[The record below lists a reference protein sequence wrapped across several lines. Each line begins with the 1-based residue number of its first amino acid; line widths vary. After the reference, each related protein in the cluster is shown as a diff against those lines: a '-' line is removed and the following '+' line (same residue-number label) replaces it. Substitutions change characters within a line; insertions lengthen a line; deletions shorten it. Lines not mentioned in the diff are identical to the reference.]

1 MLALPSL
8 RLICDQGKQ
17 LGVMPP
23 QQARDEAAK
32 RGHHLR
38 EVQASSEPP
47 VWKLVARPSTRG
59 QGDRAGDHDR
69 ARLGSQQ
76 TKPRMKEAKVKEVR
90 LVDRSADRDVKIKLQ
105 FVRGQLEKGR
115 IIQVYVMDT
124 GRIET
129 ESKAPRAS
137 SIMARIR
144 EGVTDLATVAVVQG
158 AKRPQGKG
166 AGGPAATAVLCSTF
180 IPRTG

>member
-1 MLALPSL
+1 MASMLALPSL

-32 RGHHLR
+32 RGRHLR

-47 VWKLVARPSTRG
+47 VWKLVARPSMRG

-76 TKPRMKEAKVKEVR
+76 TKPRMKEAKVKEVH
-90 LVDRSADRDVKIKLQ
+90 L
-105 FVRGQLEKGR
+105 
-115 IIQVYVMDT
+115 
-124 GRIET
+124 
-129 ESKAPRAS
+129 
-137 SIMARIR
+137 
-144 EGVTDLATVAVVQG
+144 
-158 AKRPQGKG
+158 
-166 AGGPAATAVLCSTF
+166 PAMGLLL
-180 IPRTG
+180 